1 MRVENFFVGLIRTN
15 NLKRGHL
22 YRRYIAADWGLP
34 RNLDAAFTWTNGKT
48 YFFKR
53 SLYWRY
59 SNQTQDEGYPKLISK
74 GFDGIPDNIDAAFV
88 WSGNGKIYFFKG
100 SDYWRF
106 DPDQSPPV
114 RSSYPRPISNWNGL
128 PDNLDAALLYRNGFS
143 YFFKGN
149 DYWRFNDRAFA
160 VNIFIDF
167 YGLCLSSFR
176 TSFINIL
183 FILCPFTY

>member
-1 MRVENFFVGLIRTN
+1 M
-15 NLKRGHL
+15 
-22 YRRYIAADWGLP
+22 
-34 RNLDAAFTWTNGKT
+34 
-48 YFFKR
+48 
-53 SLYWRY
+53 
-59 SNQTQDEGYPKLISK
+59 
-74 GFDGIPDNIDAAFV
+74 

-167 YGLCLSSFR
+167 YGLRLFSLR

>member
-1 MRVENFFVGLIRTN
+1 MFFKLLCLAGYPRSIS
-15 NLKRGHL
+15 
-22 YRRYIAADWGLP
+22 ADWDGLP
-34 RNLDAAFTWTNGKT
+34 GNLDAAFTWTNGKT

-160 VNIFIDF
+160 VTYYYYKYIHRLLWTVPLFFSNFIHQYSFHFVPF
-167 YGLCLSSFR
+167 Y
-176 TSFINIL
+176 IL
-183 FILCPFTY
+183 KC